1 MTLLGR
7 STDRPSSRS
16 RGCAK
21 WGRTVAATLPPV
33 AKRRRASVNVP
44 AVHAFAVCHVSA
56 TLTLALNYVCF
67 EVKLLTLLF

>member
-7 STDRPSSRS
+7 SIDRPSSRS

-21 WGRTVAATLPPV
+21 WGRTVATTLPPSC
-33 AKRRRASVNVP
+33 KKKASECEVP

-56 TLTLALNYVCF
+56 TLTLTLNHV
-67 EVKLLTLLF
+67 VLKLNF